1 MLQKMFSTSH
11 CFVEYGTKLIHN
23 NEGSHSDSFRIN
35 LESFK
40 TFRNCLS
47 HKLVTERELFLG
59 GRRYSEAALKGQL
72 ISKANSTVFIWIKQI
87 FYFCPED
94 ILLPGFGPPHKGV
107 CFFLKYDVLHIIYKY
122 KFDWMK
128 YSLPFYLN

>member
-1 MLQKMFSTSH
+1 MATFQKCIKNIKLEPLKNSVLPKKKFSTSH

-47 HKLVTERELFLG
+47 HKPVTERELFLG
-59 GRRYSEAALKGQL
+59 GRRYTELALKGQL
-72 ISKANSTVFIWIKQI
+72 REKANSTVFI
-87 FYFCPED
+87 
-94 ILLPGFGPPHKGV
+94 
-107 CFFLKYDVLHIIYKY
+107 
-122 KFDWMK
+122 
-128 YSLPFYLN
+128 